1 MTHSRRSRSLSGLA
15 IAGTVLL
22 GACSS
27 GGPSE
32 DEDTPSPNETRSPTQ
47 ATGSPGGTTTSEGDL
62 QQYESDEHGFSLGYP
77 DGWTLQDLQ
86 DSPADV
92 ALAADQSEVDGFA
105 ENVNV
110 LVQQVPEGLTLDRY
124 TQASKQGLE
133 SLEGFQLGSEGST
146 SLGGEPATW
155 LEYEAV
161 QQGVLLQFWQVWTV
175 RGPKA
180 YVVTYTGRGE
190 GFDTFRMD
198 VETIVRSFEFT

>member
-1 MTHSRRSRSLSGLA
+1 LA
-15 IAGTVLL
+15 IVGAVVL

-27 GGPSE
+27 GSPSE
-32 DEDTPSPNETRSPTQ
+32 DEDRPSPDDTGSVTQ
-47 ATGSPGGTTTSEGDL
+47 ATGSPSGTTTSDGNL
-62 QQYESDEHGFSLGYP
+62 QRYESDEHGFSLGYP

-92 ALAADQSEVDGFA
+92 ALAADESAADGFA

-110 LVQQVPEGLTLDRY
+110 LVQQVPEGLTLDQY
-124 TQASKQGLE
+124 TQTSKQGLE
-133 SLEGFQLGSEGST
+133 TLQGFELGSEGST
-146 SLGGEPATW
+146 NLGGESATW

-190 GFDTFRMD
+190 GFDRFRMD
-198 VETIVRSFEFT
+198 VESIVRSFEFS